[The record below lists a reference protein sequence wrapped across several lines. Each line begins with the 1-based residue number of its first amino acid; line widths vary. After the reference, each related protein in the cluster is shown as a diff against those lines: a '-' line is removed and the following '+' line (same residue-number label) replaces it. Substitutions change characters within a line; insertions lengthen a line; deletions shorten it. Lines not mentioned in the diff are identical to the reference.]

1 MEKTK
6 MAVWALVSEFIELL
20 PEDTAF
26 NLQEAGLINSLAMLN
41 IMSALE
47 DELDI
52 EFDAADLTKDNFRS
66 VDSVWEMV
74 CKYL

>member
-6 MAVWALVSEFIELL
+6 NAVWELVSEYIENL

-26 NLQEAGLINSLAMLN
+26 NMQEAGMVTSLAMLN

-52 EFDAADLTKDNFRS
+52 ELEAGDLTKDNFQS
-66 VDSVWEMV
+66 VDTLWDMV